1 MDDGK
6 IDFMLIYFQKK
17 MDNHKNNMR
26 NTYKQ
31 FADYAKQEQD
41 MNGESAA
48 NAIYGNAL
56 NNYLEHFQAEKE
68 ERKKEANQLRILS
81 AYLRNIPPENPQML
95 KHHNKEQLSIADQ
108 LALVN
113 NDIISIDAL
122 IAENSD

>member
-31 FADYAKQEQD
+31 FADYAKQEQS
-41 MNGESAA
+41 MNGESTA
-48 NAIYGNAL
+48 NAIYGNTL
-56 NNYLEHFQAEKE
+56 NNYLEHFQGEKE

-81 AYLRNIPPENPQML
+81 EYLRNIPPENPQML

>member
-1 MDDGK
+1 MDNGK

-31 FADYAKQEQD
+31 FADYAKQEQT

-81 AYLRNIPPENPQML
+81 EYLRNMPAETAQML
-95 KHHNKEQLSIADQ
+95 KHHNKEQHSVTKQ
-108 LALVN
+108 LDLVN
-113 NDIISIDAL
+113 NDILSIDAL

>member
-1 MDDGK
+1 MDYGK

-26 NTYKQ
+26 STYKQ
-31 FADYAKQEQD
+31 FADYAKQEQA

-68 ERKKEANQLRILS
+68 EREKEANQLRILS
-81 AYLRNIPPENPQML
+81 EYLRNIPPENPQML
-95 KHHNKEQLSIADQ
+95 KHHNKEQLSITDQ

>member
-1 MDDGK
+1 MDNGK

-31 FADYAKQEQD
+31 FADYAKQEQT
-41 MNGESAA
+41 MNGESSA

-81 AYLRNIPPENPQML
+81 EYLRNMPAETAQML
-95 KHHNKEQLSIADQ
+95 KHHNKEQHSVTKQ
-108 LALVN
+108 LDLVN
-113 NDIISIDAL
+113 NDILSIDAL